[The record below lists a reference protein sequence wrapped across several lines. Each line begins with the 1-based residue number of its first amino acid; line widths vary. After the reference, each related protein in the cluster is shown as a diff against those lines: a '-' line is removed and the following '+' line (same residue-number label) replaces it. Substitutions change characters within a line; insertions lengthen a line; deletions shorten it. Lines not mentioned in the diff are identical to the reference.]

1 MLMIDRYELSL
12 AGHERLLHAQHS
24 LRDLDNYIKNAN
36 GGYDLHTLR
45 DHADTA
51 RTALDKVV
59 QDTLAVDGR
68 DAFMRKACEW
78 GFIAL
83 APVERALIHKLRVCS
98 AEGAKEIH
106 EMAGETAKAKPYVRT
121 DI

>member
-12 AGHERLLHAQHS
+12 AGHERLIHARNS
-24 LRDLDNYIKNAN
+24 LRELDRCIQQTDASHEPDTLKNHAN
-36 GGYDLHTLR
+36 
-45 DHADTA
+45 TA
-51 RTALDKVV
+51 RIALEKVIE
-59 QDTLAVDGR
+59 DALAVDGR

-83 APVERALIHKLRVCS
+83 APIERVLIHKVRVCS

-106 EMAGETAKAKPYVRT
+106 EMAQKTAKAKPFVRT

>member
-12 AGHERLLHAQHS
+12 AGHERLLHAQQS
-24 LRDLDNYIKNAN
+24 LRELDNYIKNAN

-45 DHADTA
+45 DQADAA
-51 RTALDKVV
+51 RKALDKVV
-59 QDTLAVDGR
+59 EDSLAVDGR

-78 GFIAL
+78 GFIGL
-83 APVERALIHKLRVCS
+83 APVERALIHHVRVSS

-106 EMAGETAKAKPYVRT
+106 EMAETTARTRPYVKE

>member
-12 AGHERLLHAQHS
+12 AGHERLTHAHDS
-24 LRDLDNYIKNAN
+24 LRELHNYLHNSTA
-36 GGYDLHTLR
+36 GYDLYTLK
-45 DHADTA
+45 DHAENA

-59 QDTLAVDGR
+59 EDATAVDGR

-83 APVERALIHKLRVCS
+83 APAERALIHNVRVCS

-106 EMAGETAKAKPYVRT
+106 EMAEKTAKAKPYVRT